1 MKKLTLT
8 ILFIFII
15 SAFVS
20 CKSKNMNSNIIT
32 NETTLSGKTLDAD
45 ATVFETPEKVVGT
58 LEDGLPDDG
67 IPRFTTESK
76 KQTDETVESEK

>member
-15 SAFVS
+15 SVFVS

-45 ATVFETPEKVVGT
+45 STIFDEQTKVRPT

-76 KQTDETVESEK
+76 KQESETVESVK

>member
-1 MKKLTLT
+1 MKKLTLK

-20 CKSKNMNSNIIT
+20 WKSKNMNSNIIT
-32 NETTLSGKTLDAD
+32 NETTLNGKTLDAN

-76 KQTDETVESEK
+76 KQESETVESVK

>member
-1 MKKLTLT
+1 MKKPILT
-8 ILFIFII
+8 ILIMFTTLIL
-15 SAFVS
+15 AS
-20 CKSKNMNSNIIT
+20 CKKEEVISQ
-32 NETTLSGKTLDAD
+32 NETTLNGKTLDAD

>member
-1 MKKLTLT
+1 MKKTNFK
-8 ILFIFII
+8 ILFILIVFIL
-15 SAFVS
+15 SS
-20 CKSKNMNSNIIT
+20 CKKEEVIT
-32 NETTLSGKTLDAD
+32 QDGTTLNGKTLDAD

-76 KQTDETVESEK
+76 KQNEETVESEK

>member
-1 MKKLTLT
+1 MKKTNFK
-8 ILFIFII
+8 ILFILIVFIL
-15 SAFVS
+15 AC
-20 CKSKNMNSNIIT
+20 CKKEEVINQNG
-32 NETTLSGKTLDAD
+32 TTLSGKTLDAD

-76 KQTDETVESEK
+76 KQESETVESVK

>member
-1 MKKLTLT
+1 MKKLTIT

-15 SAFVS
+15 SVFVS

-32 NETTLSGKTLDAD
+32 NETTLNGKTLDVD
-45 ATVFETPEKVVGT
+45 ATVFETTTKVVGT

-76 KQTDETVESEK
+76 KQVEETVESEK

>member
-1 MKKLTLT
+1 MKKINFK
-8 ILFIFII
+8 ILFILTIFIL
-15 SAFVS
+15 AS
-20 CKSKNMNSNIIT
+20 CKKEEVIIQ
-32 NETTLSGKTLDAD
+32 EGTTLNGKTLDAD

-76 KQTDETVESEK
+76 KQAEETVESEK